1 MGSVFEGQVRVD
13 NGHVI
18 PIIKGSAHIT
28 SEADF
33 IFDPADPLR
42 YGIEA

>member
-1 MGSVFEGQVRVD
+1 VGSVFEGRVCIRD
-13 NGHVI
+13 GQII

-28 SEADF
+28 SQADF
-33 IFDPADPLR
+33 LFDANDPFR